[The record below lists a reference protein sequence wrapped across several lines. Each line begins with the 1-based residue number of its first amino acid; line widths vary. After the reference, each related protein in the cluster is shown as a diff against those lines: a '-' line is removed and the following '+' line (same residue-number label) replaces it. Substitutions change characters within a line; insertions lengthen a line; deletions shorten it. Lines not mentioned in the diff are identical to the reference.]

1 MTPIPGRS
9 FQIAGLIAL
18 SGILA
23 AMFSVSREP
32 AQAVSSPVASKF
44 DARWDDATDVTAD
57 SFPLLKKTD
66 RLKIE
71 EPGPV
76 PVRTERVVLVQ
87 PQDKVEEK
95 RAKPKKT
102 EPTKVAT
109 AEHGVCTRHHLRTVM
124 THGGR
129 SWRCRK

>member
-1 MTPIPGRS
+1 MTWSIVPS
-9 FQIAGLIAL
+9 KVFLIAAAL
-18 SGILA
+18 ALAGIVAGALA
-23 AMFSVSREP
+23 SSREP
-32 AQAVSSPVASKF
+32 VAASEPATTTKF
-44 DARWDDATDVTAD
+44 DARWDDATLDD
-57 SFPLLKKTD
+57 QPLLKKTD

-95 RAKPKKT
+95 KAKPKKT

-109 AEHGVCTRHHLRTVM
+109 AEHDVCTRHHLRTVM

-129 SWRCRK
+129 SWRCKK

>member
-9 FQIAGLIAL
+9 FQIAGLLAL

-57 SFPLLKKTD
+57 SFPLLKKQD
-66 RLKIE
+66 RLAAAD
-71 EPGPV
+71 PGPV

-95 RAKPKKT
+95 KAKPKKT

-109 AEHGVCTRHHLRTVM
+109 AEHDVCTRHHLRTVM

-129 SWRCRK
+129 SWRCKK